1 MVECMRLQ
9 RLSPATVK
17 AYLAVLVV
25 AERAASW
32 AAPRVIEFVIETWRR
47 AF

>member
-1 MVECMRLQ
+1 M
-9 RLSPATVK
+9 TV
-17 AYLAVLVV
+17 LIIIAVLIV